1 MTGYY
6 GFIQSIIRRGWNA
19 YQVTLGI
26 YPEIES
32 EPGSEDEKRQQRG
45 NLLLYRADITIE
57 DNRTI
62 LFPDR
67 ELSKCIDAY
76 YSSEDADLAAEG
88 LEKQKTVGRIAA
100 AICRDLSDQLLDRRM
115 ARAI

>member
-1 MTGYY
+1 MTGNH
-6 GFIQSIIRRGWNA
+6 GFVQSIIRRGWDA

-26 YPEIES
+26 YPDDESTKREES
-32 EPGSEDEKRQQRG
+32 EELKTSGKF
-45 NLLLYRADITIE
+45 LLYRADIAIE

-76 YSSEDADLAAEG
+76 YGSEEADLAAEG
-88 LEKQKTVGRIAA
+88 LEKRKTVGRIAA
-100 AICRDLSDQLLDRRM
+100 AICRELSDQLLDRRM

>member
-1 MTGYY
+1 MTGYH
-6 GFIQSIIRRGWNA
+6 GFIQSIIRRGRDA

-26 YPEIES
+26 YPENEGDLRIEN
-32 EPGSEDEKRQQRG
+32 EAQLRG
-45 NLLLYRADITIE
+45 NLFLYRADIAIE

-76 YSSEDADLAAEG
+76 YGSEDADLAAEG

-100 AICRDLSDQLLDRRM
+100 AICREVSHQLLDRRV

>member
-1 MTGYY
+1 MTGYH
-6 GFIQSIIRRGWNA
+6 GFIQSIIRRGRDA

-26 YPEIES
+26 YPESESGLKTES
-32 EPGSEDEKRQQRG
+32 EAQQSLG
-45 NLLLYRADITIE
+45 NLFLYRADIAIE

-76 YSSEDADLAAEG
+76 YGSDDADLAAEG
-88 LEKQKTVGRIAA
+88 LEKQKTVGGIAA
-100 AICRDLSDQLLDRRM
+100 AICRELSDQLLDRRM